1 MVAYVGDRK
10 IVDLFGDSLNIGYNE
25 DSLQNIFS
33 SGKSVASILMG
44 IMADKGLIEWQAPV
58 TKYWPEFGK
67 NGKDILKVVNVM
79 RHEAG
84 IPFPSQKIDLA
95 DLSTENIL

>member
-10 IVDLFGDSLNIGYNE
+10 IVDLFGNTLNNGYNA

-33 SGKSVASILMG
+33 SGKSVAAILMG
-44 IMADKGLIEWQAPV
+44 IMADKGLLEWDAPV

-67 NGKDILKVVNVM
+67 NGKDIVKVKDVM
-79 RHEAG
+79 KHESG
-84 IPFPSQKIDLA
+84 LPV
-95 DLSTENIL
+95 LS